1 MNNIQI
7 KGVESTLSQVVLED
21 IKYLKQQL
29 DEVLKS
35 SDQTLIKNLINET
48 EFLLEQAKDDSKTYY
63 EKYVVFTQLTQAWFG
78 AWKHYKN
85 YPEAIN
91 LIRSIDHLT
100 NYSTAYSY
108 LFLSLSSINEGKT
121 GKYRDDLERTVS
133 GFLLLSEIVDVFEN
147 YFSVSELKQI
157 YSGAK
162 NAIVVSDR
170 NMREYFENDLE
181 LSNLVTQLRAYSS
194 LIVLKIQEH
203 ISNADL
209 TQNDEWLA
217 QDTLE
222 DAVMTVTGELIRI
235 DFDKRIVVLR
245 YPPSHQEIECI
256 YLEDL
261 EDSMIE
267 NRRQKIQV
275 TGQFTLDADGHP
287 IKLTDITRI
296 EPVDLSPI
304 PIREILWH
312 NKKLRFK
319 TPFLLTPKMDDD
331 TEQLYIVEEP
341 EIGLHVFSYTRE
353 DLIHEI
359 NEQLAMLWEEYAV
372 TTDELAT
379 DARTLQAKLLATLE
393 EVENAAS

>member
-7 KGVESTLSQVVLED
+7 KGIESTVSQVPLKD
-21 IKYLKQQL
+21 IKYLKQHL
-29 DEVLKS
+29 DDTLKS
-35 SDQTLIKNLINET
+35 SDRTLIKNLIKET
-48 EFLLEQAKDDSKTYY
+48 EFLLEQAKDDSKTYQ
-63 EKYVVFTQLTQAWFG
+63 ERYVAFKQLTEAWFS
-78 AWKHYKN
+78 AWQHYKN
-85 YPEAIN
+85 HTEAIDF
-91 LIRSIDHLT
+91 IRSIDNLT

-108 LFLSLSSINEGKT
+108 LFLSLSLINEGKT
-121 GKYRDDLERTVS
+121 GQYRDDLERTVS
-133 GFLLLSEIVDVFEN
+133 GFLWLSEIVDVFWN

-157 YSGAK
+157 YYGAK
-162 NAIVVSDR
+162 NAIFVSDR
-170 NMREYFENDLE
+170 NIREYFETDLE

-194 LIVLKIQEH
+194 LIVLKIEEH
-203 ISNADL
+203 INNVDL
-209 TQNDEWLA
+209 TQNDEWLT
-217 QDTLE
+217 QDTPE

-245 YPPSHQEIECI
+245 YPPTHQEIECI
-256 YLEDL
+256 YLEEL

-287 IKLTDITRI
+287 IKSTNVTRV

-319 TPFLLTPKMDDD
+319 TLFLLTPQMDVD
-331 TEQLYIVEEP
+331 TEQLYVVEEP

-359 NEQLAMLWEEYAV
+359 NEQLAMLWEEYVV

>member
-21 IKYLKQQL
+21 INYLKQHF
-29 DEVLKS
+29 DDVLKS

-48 EFLLEQAKDDSKTYY
+48 EFLLERAKDDSKTYQ
-63 EKYVVFTQLTQAWFG
+63 ERYVVFSQLTEAWFG
-78 AWKHYKN
+78 AYEHYKN
-85 YPEAIN
+85 YPEATNFIKT
-91 LIRSIDHLT
+91 IDHLT
-100 NYSTAYSY
+100 NYCIAYSY

-121 GKYRDDLERTVS
+121 GQYKDDLEEIVR
-133 GFLLLSEIVDVFEN
+133 GFLLLCEIVDVFTD
-147 YFSVSELKQI
+147 YFSVAELKQI
-157 YSGAK
+157 YCGAK
-162 NAIVVSDR
+162 NAISVSDR
-170 NMREYFENDLE
+170 DTREYFENST

-194 LIVLKIQEH
+194 LILLKIEEH
-203 ISNADL
+203 INNADL
-209 TQNDEWLA
+209 TQNDDWLT
-217 QDTLE
+217 QDTPE

-235 DFDKRIVVLR
+235 DFDKRIVVLK
-245 YPPSHQEIECI
+245 YPPTHQEIKCI
-256 YLEDL
+256 YLEEL

-267 NRRQKIQV
+267 HRRQKIQV

-287 IKLTDITRI
+287 IKSTNVTRI

-304 PIREILWH
+304 LIREILLH

-319 TPFLLTPKMDDD
+319 TPFLLTLQMDDD
-331 TEQLYIVEEP
+331 TEQLYVVEEP

-393 EVENAAS
+393 EVDNAAS

>member
-1 MNNIQI
+1 M
-7 KGVESTLSQVVLED
+7 
-21 IKYLKQQL
+21 L
-29 DEVLKS
+29 D
-35 SDQTLIKNLINET
+35 
-48 EFLLEQAKDDSKTYY
+48 
-63 EKYVVFTQLTQAWFG
+63 
-78 AWKHYKN
+78 AWKPYKN
-85 YPEAIN
+85 NFEAIN
-91 LIRSIDHLT
+91 IITTLDNLT
-100 NYSTAYSY
+100 NYSIAYSY
-108 LFLSLSSINEGKT
+108 LFLSLSLINEGKT
-121 GKYRDDLERTVS
+121 GQYKDDLERIVR
-133 GFLLLSEIVDVFEN
+133 GFLLLSEIVDVFTD

-157 YSGAK
+157 YCGAK
-162 NAIVVSDR
+162 NAISVSGRDI
-170 NMREYFENDLE
+170 REHFENSS
-181 LSNLVTQLRAYSS
+181 LSNLATQLRAYSS
-194 LIVLKIQEH
+194 LIVLKIEEYINKTDLNQ
-203 ISNADL
+203 NDDWL
-209 TQNDEWLA
+209 TQ
-217 QDTLE
+217 DTPE

-245 YPPSHQEIECI
+245 YPPTHQEIECI
-256 YLEDL
+256 YLEEL

-287 IKLTDITRI
+287 IKLTDVTRI

-304 PIREILWH
+304 MIREIPWH
-312 NKKLRFK
+312 NKKLHLK
-319 TPFLLTPKMDDD
+319 MPLLLTPQMDDD
-331 TEQLYIVEEP
+331 TEQLYVVEKP

>member
-21 IKYLKQQL
+21 IKYLKEHL
-29 DEVLKS
+29 DDVLNS
-35 SDQTLIKNLINET
+35 SDQTVIKNLINET
-48 EFLLEQAKDDSKTYY
+48 EFLLEQAKDDSKTYQ
-63 EKYVVFTQLTQAWFG
+63 ERYVVFRQLTEAWFG
-78 AWKHYKN
+78 AWEHYKN
-85 YPEAIN
+85 DAEAVDF
-91 LIRSIDHLT
+91 IRSIDHLT
-100 NYSTAYSY
+100 NYSTAYYY
-108 LFLSLSSINEGKT
+108 LFFSLSLINEEKT
-121 GKYRDDLERTVS
+121 GQYRDDLERTVS
-133 GFLLLSEIVDVFEN
+133 GFLWLSEIVDIFFA

-157 YSGAK
+157 YYGAK
-162 NAIVVSDR
+162 NAISVSDR
-170 NMREYFENDLE
+170 NMRQYFESDLE

-194 LIVLKIQEH
+194 LIVLKIEEH
-203 ISNADL
+203 ISKADL
-209 TQNDEWLA
+209 TQNDDWLT
-217 QDTLE
+217 QDTPA

-245 YPPSHQEIECI
+245 YPPTHEEIKCI

-261 EDSMIE
+261 EDSIIE
-267 NRRQKIQV
+267 NRRQKIQA

-287 IKLTDITRI
+287 IKSTNVTRV

-304 PIREILWH
+304 LIREILWH

-319 TPFLLTPKMDDD
+319 SPFLLSPQMDD
-331 TEQLYIVEEP
+331 TEQLYVVEEP

-359 NEQLAMLWEEYAV
+359 NEELAMLWEEYAV
-372 TTDELAT
+372 TKDELAK

-393 EVENAAS
+393 EVKNAAS

>member
-1 MNNIQI
+1 MNSIQI
-7 KGVESTLSQVVLED
+7 KGFKSTPSQVVLED
-21 IKYLKQQL
+21 IKYLKQHF
-29 DEVLKS
+29 DDILKS

-48 EFLLEQAKDDSKTYY
+48 EFLLEQAKDDSKSYQ
-63 EKYVVFTQLTQAWFG
+63 ERYVVFSQLNEAWFG
-78 AWKHYKN
+78 AWEHYKN
-85 YPEAIN
+85 YPEAIDF
-91 LIRSIDHLT
+91 IRSIDNLT
-100 NYSTAYSY
+100 NYSIAYSY
-108 LFLSLSSINEGKT
+108 LFLSLSLINEGKT
-121 GKYRDDLERTVS
+121 GQYKDDLERIVR
-133 GFLLLSEIVDVFEN
+133 GFLWLSEIIDVFTD

-157 YSGAK
+157 YCGAK
-162 NAIVVSDR
+162 NALSVSDR
-170 NMREYFENDLE
+170 DIREYFENSS

-203 ISNADL
+203 INNADL
-209 TQNDEWLA
+209 TQNDEWLT
-217 QDTLE
+217 QDTPE

-235 DFDKRIVVLR
+235 DFDKRIVVLQ
-245 YPPSHQEIECI
+245 YPPTHQEIECI

-261 EDSMIE
+261 EDSIIE

-275 TGQFTLDADGHP
+275 TGQFTLDADGNP

-304 PIREILWH
+304 SIREILWH

-319 TPFLLTPKMDDD
+319 TPFLLTPKMDD
-331 TEQLYIVEEP
+331 TEQLYILEEP